1 MNSVNLV
8 GRLGQDPKVGAVP
21 SGSKVATLSLGV
33 KRKTKEGET
42 TDWFDCVSW
51 GKNADVIEQYVKKGD
66 RIGIT
71 GTLQTR
77 SFETANGEKRKVVE
91 VLIERLEFLSDRKQD
106 TAQPTEPTT
115 PTAADIAPTAPSGE
129 LPFEI

>member
-1 MNSVNLV
+1 M
-8 GRLGQDPKVGAVP
+8 P

-33 KRKTKEGET
+33 ERKTKEGKT
-42 TDWFDCVSW
+42 TDWIDCVAW
-51 GKNADVIEQYVKKGD
+51 GKTADVIEQYTHKGE

-77 SFETANGEKRKVVE
+77 TYETANGEKRKVYE
-91 VLIERLEFLSDRKQD
+91 VLIEKLEFLGERKPD
-106 TAQPTEPTT
+106 AAQPSE
-115 PTAADIAPTAPSGE
+115 PTAAQVAPTAPEE

>member
-8 GRLGQDPKVGAVP
+8 GRLGQDPKVGNVP

-33 KRKTKEGET
+33 ERKTKEGKT
-42 TDWFDCVSW
+42 TDWIDCVAW
-51 GKNADVIEQYVKKGD
+51 GKTADVIEQYLKKGD

-77 SFETANGEKRKVVE
+77 TYETANGDKRKVVE
-91 VLIERLEFLSDRKQD
+91 ILIERLEFLSERKPD
-106 TAQPTEPTT
+106 AAQPTEPT
-115 PTAADIAPTAPSGE
+115 AAQVAPTAPEE

>member
-1 MNSVNLV
+1 MNSINLT
-8 GRLGQDPKVGAVP
+8 GRLGQDPKVGNVT

-33 KRKTKEGET
+33 ERKTKEGKT
-42 TDWFDCVSW
+42 TDWIDCVAW
-51 GKNADVIEQYVKKGD
+51 GKTADVIEQYTHKGE

-77 SFETANGEKRKVVE
+77 TYETANGEKRKAYE
-91 VLIERLEFLSDRKQD
+91 VLIEKLEFLGTQSPAQ
-106 TAQPTEPTT
+106 TAQPTEPT
-115 PTAADIAPTAPSGE
+115 AAQVAPTAPEE

>member
-1 MNSVNLV
+1 MNSINLT
-8 GRLGQDPKVGAVP
+8 GRLGQDPKVGNVP

-33 KRKTKEGET
+33 ERKTKEGKT
-42 TDWFDCVSW
+42 TDWIDCVAW
-51 GKNADVIEQYVKKGD
+51 GKTADVIEQYTHKGD

-77 SFETANGEKRKVVE
+77 TFETANGEKRKVVE
-91 VLIERLEFLSDRKQD
+91 VLIERLEFLGDRKPD
-106 TAQPTEPTT
+106 AAQPTEPT
-115 PTAADIAPTAPSGE
+115 AAQVAPTAPEE

>member
-8 GRLGQDPKVGAVP
+8 GRLGQNPKVGAVP
-21 SGSKVATLSLGV
+21 SGSKVASLSLGV
-33 KRKTKEGET
+33 NRKTKEGET
-42 TDWFDCVSW
+42 VDWFDCVAW
-51 GKNADVIEQYVKKGD
+51 GKTADLIEKYLQKGD

-77 SFETANGEKRKVVE
+77 NFETANGDKRRVVE
-91 VLIERLEFLSDRKQD
+91 ILIERLDFLSDKKPD
-106 TAQPTEPTT
+106 AAQPTEPTAQ
-115 PTAADIAPTAPSGE
+115 TAAEAAPTAPSE

>member
-1 MNSVNLV
+1 MNSINLT
-8 GRLGQDPKVGAVP
+8 GRLGQDPKVGNVP

-33 KRKTKEGET
+33 ERKTKEGKT
-42 TDWFDCVSW
+42 TDWIDCVAW
-51 GKNADVIEQYVKKGD
+51 GKTADVIEQYTHKGD

-77 SFETANGEKRKVVE
+77 TYETANGEKRKVYE
-91 VLIERLEFLSDRKQD
+91 VLIEKLEFLGERKPD
-106 TAQPTEPTT
+106 EAQPTA
-115 PTAADIAPTAPSGE
+115 PTAAQVAPTAPEE

>member
-1 MNSVNLV
+1 MNSINLT
-8 GRLGQDPKVGAVP
+8 GRLGQDPKVGNVP

-33 KRKTKEGET
+33 ERKTKEGKT
-42 TDWFDCVSW
+42 TDWIDCVAW
-51 GKNADVIEQYVKKGD
+51 GKTADVIEQYTHKGE

-77 SFETANGEKRKVVE
+77 TYETANGDKRKVYE
-91 VLIERLEFLSDRKQD
+91 VLIEKLEFLGERKPD
-106 TAQPTEPTT
+106 EAQPTA
-115 PTAADIAPTAPSGE
+115 PTAAQVAPTAPEE

>member
-1 MNSVNLV
+1 MNSINLT
-8 GRLGQDPKVGAVP
+8 GRLGQDPKVGNVP

-33 KRKTKEGET
+33 ERKTKEGKT
-42 TDWFDCVSW
+42 TDWIDCVAW
-51 GKNADVIEQYVKKGD
+51 GKTADVIEQYTHKGD

-77 SFETANGEKRKVVE
+77 TYETANGDKRKAYE
-91 VLIERLEFLSDRKQD
+91 VLIERLEFLGERKPD
-106 TAQPTEPTT
+106 AAQPTEPT
-115 PTAADIAPTAPSGE
+115 AAQVAPTAPEE

>member
-8 GRLGQDPKVGAVP
+8 GRLGQDPKVGNVP

-33 KRKTKEGET
+33 ERKTKEGKT
-42 TDWFDCVSW
+42 TDWIDCVAW
-51 GKNADVIEQYVKKGD
+51 GKTADVIEQYTHKGD

-77 SFETANGEKRKVVE
+77 TYETANGEKRKVVE
-91 VLIERLEFLSDRKQD
+91 VLIERLEFLSDRKAD
-106 TAQPTEPTT
+106 AAQPTEPT
-115 PTAADIAPTAPSGE
+115 AAQVAPTAPEE

>member
-1 MNSVNLV
+1 MNSINLT
-8 GRLGQDPKVGAVP
+8 GRLGQDPKVGNVP

-33 KRKTKEGET
+33 ERKTKEGKT
-42 TDWFDCVSW
+42 TDWIDCVAW
-51 GKNADVIEQYVKKGD
+51 GKTADVIEQYTHKGD

-77 SFETANGEKRKVVE
+77 TYETASGEKRKVYE
-91 VLIERLEFLSDRKQD
+91 VLIEKLEFLG
-106 TAQPTEPTT
+106 AQSPAQAARPET
-115 PTAADIAPTAPSGE
+115 PTAAQVAPTAPEE

>member
-1 MNSVNLV
+1 MNSINLT
-8 GRLGQDPKVGAVP
+8 GRLGQDPKVGNVP

-33 KRKTKEGET
+33 ERKTKEGKT
-42 TDWFDCVSW
+42 TDWIDCVAW
-51 GKNADVIEQYVKKGD
+51 GKTADVIEQYTHKGD

-77 SFETANGEKRKVVE
+77 TYETANGDKRKVYE
-91 VLIERLEFLSDRKQD
+91 VLIEKLEFLGTQSPAQA
-106 TAQPTEPTT
+106 AQPET
-115 PTAADIAPTAPSGE
+115 PTAAQVAPTAPEE

>member
-8 GRLGQDPKVGAVP
+8 GRLGQDPKVGNVT

-33 KRKTKEGET
+33 ERKTKEGKT
-42 TDWFDCVSW
+42 TDWIDCVAW
-51 GKNADVIEQYVKKGD
+51 GKTADVIEQYTHKGE

-77 SFETANGEKRKVVE
+77 TYETANGDKRKAYE
-91 VLIERLEFLSDRKQD
+91 VLIEKLEFLGERKPD
-106 TAQPTEPTT
+106 AAQPTEPT
-115 PTAADIAPTAPSGE
+115 AAQVAPTAPEE

>member
-1 MNSVNLV
+1 MNSINLT
-8 GRLGQDPKVGAVP
+8 GRLGQDPKVGNVT

-33 KRKTKEGET
+33 ERKTKEGKT
-42 TDWFDCVSW
+42 TDWIDCVAW
-51 GKNADVIEQYVKKGD
+51 GKTADVIEEHTHKGD

-77 SFETANGEKRKVVE
+77 TYETANGEKRKAYE
-91 VLIERLEFLSDRKQD
+91 VLIEKLEFLGERKPD
-106 TAQPTEPTT
+106 AAQPTEPT
-115 PTAADIAPTAPSGE
+115 AAQVAPTAPEE